1 MVAQM
6 DADSMALVLKVLDT
20 RPNSESRI
28 IVSCRLQ
35 KTDKYD
41 HKRHFAHRD
50 KAKREKEQGVA
61 PPQSRDPMEFLPP
74 SKEAHRAGVQLKIW
88 DFVLEFDDGS
98 EVYLHPEYSNP
109 KISCFAGAPQ
119 PDHELP
125 RTGKGGSSGRG
136 TYKFFKNKQYG
147 TTLSFDKSK
156 RPL

>member
-6 DADSMALVLKVLDT
+6 DAYSMALALKLLDT

-98 EVYLHPEYSNP
+98 EVYLHPEYSDPNIACFNP
-109 KISCFAGAPQ
+109 DACP
-119 PDHELP
+119 
-125 RTGKGGSSGRG
+125 
-136 TYKFFKNKQYG
+136 YKYFKNKQYG

-156 RPL
+156 RPLYPPGPF